1 MRWRQGRRS
10 ENVEDRRGAGAGSR
24 LGMPRGGLRLGGGGL
39 VVLLLAAWL
48 LGANPLEVLQLLAG
62 GGGTGA
68 GFPEPA
74 ELPGGGPPA
83 PGAPDEGAE
92 FVSVVLADTEDTWQ
106 ALFAASGASYEA
118 PRLVLFT
125 DLVES
130 ACGLA
135 QSATGPFYCPRDRKV
150 YIDLGFYRDLHER
163 FQAPGDFAQAYV
175 IAHEIG
181 HHVQTLLG
189 TSQQVSAAQQRVG
202 GEQANALSVRLELQ
216 ADCYAG
222 VWAHHANRERQ
233 ILEMGDVEEG
243 LTAAA
248 AIGDDRIQRQ
258 TQGHV
263 VPESFTHG
271 SSAQRV
277 EWFRRGLDSGSLEAC
292 DTFGASR

>member
-10 ENVEDRRGAGAGSR
+10 ENVEDRRGTRVG
-24 LGMPRGGLRLGGGGL
+24 LPRGGLRLGGGGL
-39 VVLLLAAWL
+39 LLVLLAAWL
-48 LGANPLEVLQLLAG
+48 LGANPLEVLSLLVG

-68 GFPEPA
+68 SFPEPA
-74 ELPGGGPPA
+74 ELPGGAPA
-83 PGAPDEGAE
+83 PPGASDEGAD

-106 ALFAASGASYEA
+106 ALFAAGGERYEP

-125 DLVES
+125 DVVES
-130 ACGLA
+130 ACGMA
-135 QSATGPFYCPRDRKV
+135 QAATGPFYCPRDQRV
-150 YIDLGFYRDLHER
+150 YIDLGFFRELRER
-163 FQAPGDFAQAYV
+163 FGAPGDFAQAYV

-189 TSQQVSAAQQRVG
+189 TSQQVQAAQQRAG
-202 GEQANALSVRLELQ
+202 GERANALSVRLELQ

-222 VWAHHANRERQ
+222 VWAHHADRTRQ
-233 ILEMGDVEEG
+233 ILETGDVEEG
-243 LTAAA
+243 LAAAA
-248 AIGDDRIQRQ
+248 AIGDDRIQRE
-258 TQGHV
+258 TRGRV

-277 EWFRRGLDSGSLEAC
+277 EWFRRGLESGSLAAC